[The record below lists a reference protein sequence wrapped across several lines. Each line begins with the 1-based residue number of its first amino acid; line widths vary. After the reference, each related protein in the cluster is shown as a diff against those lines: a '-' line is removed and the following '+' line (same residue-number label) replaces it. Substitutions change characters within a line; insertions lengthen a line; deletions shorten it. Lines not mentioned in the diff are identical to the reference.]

1 MIVLFLKS
9 SNKSMVR
16 LVTVCLMFQG
26 GNDHEIYED
35 SRTIGHSVT
44 DPTDTIKQVLAIIP
58 GL

>member
-44 DPTDTIKQVLAIIP
+44 DPTDTIKIGRAHV
-58 GL
+58 

>member
-9 SNKSMVR
+9 SNKSMDR
-16 LVTVCLMFQG
+16 SVTVCLMFQG
-26 GNDHEIYED
+26 GNDHEIYKD

-44 DPTDTIKQVLAIIP
+44 DPTDTIKQVSAIIP